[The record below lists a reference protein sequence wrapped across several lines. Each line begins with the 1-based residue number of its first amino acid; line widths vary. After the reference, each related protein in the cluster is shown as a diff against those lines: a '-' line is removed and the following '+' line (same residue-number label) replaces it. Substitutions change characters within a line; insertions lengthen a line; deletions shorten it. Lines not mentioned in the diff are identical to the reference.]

1 MQTFIQPNSS
11 CIIQFQFF
19 FFLLCLHSFICFKEL
34 VFVWHAKLIIMLTS
48 SLLIVGHNLNAF
60 LDSHLDLSFH
70 EQLKVTNSNTP
81 STFLWE
87 ALLITSNPISFSIR
101 FVELKQLINHI
112 KDHFNFGL
120 FYFLFSSCCLF
131 YFLFTINLIHVKL
144 DCPIKIQ

>member
-1 MQTFIQPNSS
+1 M
-11 CIIQFQFF
+11 
-19 FFLLCLHSFICFKEL
+19 
-34 VFVWHAKLIIMLTS
+34 HALIHI
-48 SLLIVGHNLNAF
+48 
-60 LDSHLDLSFH
+60 FH

-120 FYFLFSSCCLF
+120 STSYIVVVAFFISFLL
-131 YFLFTINLIHVKL
+131 LT
-144 DCPIKIQ
+144 